1 MLRFNINVKYEG
13 TMMKSLGSLFLI
25 TFSFIVLV
33 ACTTSP
39 TGRSQLNL
47 FSGGALN
54 SLGQQSFAE
63 MKQQEKVSTDPELNA
78 YAQCVAD
85 AIIEVLPDKYKG
97 DQWEVVVFESEAINA
112 FALPGGYIG
121 FYTGIMKLAENEHQ
135 LAAIMGHEIGHVMAE
150 HSSERMSTNL
160 LISGA
165 LFGADMAL
173 SERPAEQ
180 RGMIMAGLGIG
191 TQLAV
196 ALPYSRTHES
206 EADEIGLELMARAG
220 FRPEEAPKLWENM
233 AAQGGASAPELLS
246 THPSPTSRIR
256 DLSAQVPSVMPLYQA
271 RVSAGRLPKCPR
283 PRKLSN

>member
-1 MLRFNINVKYEG
+1 
-13 TMMKSLGSLFLI
+13 MKSLGSLFLLV
-25 TFSFIVLV
+25 FSVVALA

-63 MKQQEKVSTDPELNA
+63 MKQQEKVSDDPELNA

-85 AIIEVLPDKYKG
+85 AIISVLPDEYANNE
-97 DQWEVVVFESEAINA
+97 WEVAVFESEAINA

-160 LISGA
+160 LISGG
-165 LFGADMAL
+165 LMGADMVL

-180 RGMIMAGLGIG
+180 RAMIMAGLGIG

-206 EADEIGLELMARAG
+206 EADEIGLDLMARAG
-220 FRPEEAPKLWENM
+220 FRPAEAPKLWENM
-233 AAQGGASAPELLS
+233 AAQGSGSTPELLS
-246 THPSPTSRIR
+246 THPSPSSRIR
-256 DLSAQVPSVMPLYQA
+256 DLTAQVPTVMPLYQA
-271 RVSAGRLPKCPR
+271 RVTSGALPRCPR
-283 PRKLSN
+283 PSKLDN

>member
-1 MLRFNINVKYEG
+1 
-13 TMMKSLGSLFLI
+13 MKSIGWLSLI
-25 TFSFIVLV
+25 TLSAVVLV

-63 MKQQEKVSTDPELNA
+63 MKQQEKVSNDPELNA

-85 AIIEVLPDKYKG
+85 AIIEVLPDEYANIE
-97 DQWEVVVFESEAINA
+97 WEVAVFDSEAINA
-112 FALPGGYIG
+112 FALPGGHIG

-160 LISGA
+160 VISGG
-165 LFGADMAL
+165 LLGADMLL
-173 SERPAEQ
+173 SERPTEQ
-180 RGMIMAGLGIG
+180 RAMIMGALGIG

-206 EADEIGLELMARAG
+206 EADEIGLDLMARAG

-233 AAQGGASAPELLS
+233 AAQGSGSTPELLS

-256 DLSAQVPSVMPLYQA
+256 DLSSQVPGVMPLYQA
-271 RVSAGRLPKCPR
+271 RVSAGSLPKCPR
-283 PRKLSN
+283 PRKLNN